1 MSSEARVVRLSNV
14 PKGRMAMWLL
24 ICGEIVIF
32 SGGLASYL
40 IYRVRFPELGNV
52 TDILNIW
59 LGGINSIILLVSS
72 FTAVS
77 AHAAANRKDA
87 GKMAMYTWLTVL
99 LGLVFVGIKAFEW
112 SGKLG
117 HGLTISPGIFTQ
129 GAETVD
135 WPDIL
140 GHGVSYFSYY
150 FFLTGLHL
158 LHVVVGAIALTI
170 SMLRVKSSGKNWQ
183 WVEMSALYWCFV
195 DIVWIFL
202 FPLLYIVR

>member
-1 MSSEARVVRLSNV
+1 MSEARVVRLSNV

-32 SGGLASYL
+32 SGGLASYIL
-40 IYRVRFPELGNV
+40 FRVRFPELQTITGV
-52 TDILNIW
+52 LDIY
-59 LGGINSIILLVSS
+59 LGGINSVILLASS
-72 FTAVS
+72 FTAVT
-77 AHAAANRKDA
+77 AHAAANRKDS
-87 GKMAMYTWLTVL
+87 GQMAMYTWLTVL
-99 LGLVFVGIKAFEW
+99 LGIVFVSIKGYEW
-112 SGKLG
+112 SGKLS
-117 HGLTISPGIFTQ
+117 HGLTISSGQ
-129 GAETVD
+129 
-135 WPDIL
+135 DILALL

-170 SMLRVKSSGKNWQ
+170 SMLRVKSSGTNWQ

>member
-1 MSSEARVVRLSNV
+1 
-14 PKGRMAMWLL
+14 MAMWLL

-32 SGGLASYL
+32 SGGLASYI
-40 IYRVRFPELGNV
+40 IYRVRFPELENV
-52 TDILNIW
+52 TSILNIW
-59 LGGINSIILLVSS
+59 LGGINSIILLASS
-72 FTAVS
+72 FTAVT

-87 GKMAMYTWLTVL
+87 GQMSMYTWLTVL
-99 LGLVFVGIKAFEW
+99 LGIVFVSIKGYEW
-112 SGKLG
+112 SGKLS
-117 HGLTISPGIFTQ
+117 HGLTISSGQ
-129 GAETVD
+129 D
-135 WPDIL
+135 WLAIL
-140 GHGVSYFSYY
+140 GHGVNYFSYY

-158 LHVVVGAIALTI
+158 LHVIIGGIALTI